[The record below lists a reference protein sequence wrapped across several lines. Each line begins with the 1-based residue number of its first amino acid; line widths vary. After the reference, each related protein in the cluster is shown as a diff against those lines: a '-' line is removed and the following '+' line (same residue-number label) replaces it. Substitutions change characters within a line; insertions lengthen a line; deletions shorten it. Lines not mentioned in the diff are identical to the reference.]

1 MATLS
6 KIHRRIEGD
15 VDDDAPPKLKDIVQ
29 AYVVTTNKKGCYVR
43 LSRNIT
49 GRIILKELS
58 DSFIPDPISTFPQGR
73 LVQCK
78 VKQVKIGKGGT
89 TIDLDMRESSILES
103 QDKLTFEEIKEG
115 EKYKGIIT
123 RIERYGVFVRLE
135 NSQVSG
141 LAHISECSDK
151 FVKGGLG
158 EHYDPGDLVKAY
170 VLKVDNEQKKVN
182 FSLKASHFEGDI
194 DSDDESSSDSEM
206 EDVADSDGSESE
218 KDDAFTS
225 GSEDNSLDSDDDNF
239 ATKLASKMQSSD
251 DASSED
257 EDEESG
263 ESSDEDSSEDGSS
276 SDEEEEGANAQG
288 MDTDIGFDWGGN
300 VTTKTKSQD
309 DDDSS
314 SDSDTSDDDDDDKAS
329 SGKKKSKKKAA
340 EKRREEKEIALR
352 ESALADGTLDENP
365 ETRADFERLIASNP
379 NFSEHWIKFMAYYLS
394 LADIESAR
402 SVANR
407 AFDRIEFRQEG
418 EKLNVWTALLTL
430 ELKYGSPK
438 TLQETIDRACQHNNP
453 KQVYLR
459 VCEMLERVVTD
470 SFTGVSKPSS
480 EKTKMQSEAVKNA
493 DEMFSKMC
501 KKFKS
506 KKTVWI
512 AHLKYLLK
520 SGRFQEAHDLLKRS
534 LKSLPSHKHIE
545 TMVKFAQ
552 MEFEFG
558 SVERGRTIF
567 DGILL
572 KYPKRMDLLYVYV
585 DKEVKAGEMEAARSI
600 FKRVIDPSRQSK
612 FKFSDKQMKSLFKKW
627 YRIEEANGNDDS
639 REEVKAAAKS
649 YVENSAK
656 A

>member
-1 MATLS
+1 
-6 KIHRRIEGD
+6 
-15 VDDDAPPKLKDIVQ
+15 
-29 AYVVTTNKKGCYVR
+29 
-43 LSRNIT
+43 
-49 GRIILKELS
+49 
-58 DSFIPDPISTFPQGR
+58 
-73 LVQCK
+73 
-78 VKQVKIGKGGT
+78 
-89 TIDLDMRESSILES
+89 MRESSILES